1 MEQNTLNEIIQN
13 KIHIIS
19 GQKVMLDFDL
29 AELYEVETRS
39 LNQAVKRNVDRFPED
54 FMMKIHINQYSNLKS
69 QFVISNFGRKRDYV
83 YTFTEQGVAML
94 SSVLNSKKAI
104 QVNIQIM
111 RAFTKL
117 RQMIVNYSEL
127 KEKIEELEERYDEN
141 FRMVFELIKNMLIE
155 EEKPKEQIG
164 FKVKS

>member
-1 MEQNTLNEIIQN
+1 MEQNITNEIIQN
-13 KIHIIS
+13 KIHIIN

-29 AELYEVETRS
+29 AELYEVKTKT
-39 LNQAVKRNVDRFPED
+39 LNQSVKRNIDRFPED
-54 FMMKIHINQYSNLKS
+54 FMIKIDINEHINLRSQIVTSNYGS
-69 QFVISNFGRKRDYV
+69 KRNV
-83 YTFTEQGVAML
+83 YYAFTEQGVAML
-94 SSVLNSKKAI
+94 SSVLNSKKSI

-111 RAFTKL
+111 RAFTRL

-127 KEKIEELEERYDEN
+127 KDKIEELEETYDEN
-141 FRMVFELIKNMLIE
+141 FRMVFQLIKSMLHE